1 MCVTSAICCLSI
13 SAIGASPSRTRE
25 NNLRKQ
31 KDSRTESESQLVK
44 HKTYR
49 SKEREREREREK
61 RERDV
66 REEVSELATK
76 DIGNNGTAHETHL
89 KEFLCL
95 SAINIT

>member
-1 MCVTSAICCLSI
+1 MYVTSAICCLSI

-49 SKEREREREREK
+49 SRERGREREK

-66 REEVSELATK
+66 REEIELATK
-76 DIGNNGTAHETHL
+76 DIGNNGTAQGTHL

-95 SAINIT
+95 SASNIT

>member
-49 SKEREREREREK
+49 SREREREREK

-66 REEVSELATK
+66 KEEASELATK
-76 DIGNNGTAHETHL
+76 DIGNNGTAQGTHL

-95 SAINIT
+95 SASNIT